1 MEAFEYLKELKRMC
15 ESFTGCKDCPLC
27 DSCDILHSSNEEL
40 QHRAD
45 VVEKWSK
52 EHPIKTYQKA
62 LLEIFPNA
70 PMIGGVITL
79 CPKIMDCS
87 FETCTRSCSECRKQ
101 FWLTPINTNDMTE
114 EAK

>member
-15 ESFTGCKDCPLC
+15 ESFTGCKDCPLY

-70 PMIGGVITL
+70 PMIDGIITL
-79 CPKIMDCS
+79 CPTHLGVSYIRCR
-87 FETCTRSCSECRKQ
+87 EVICQECRKR
-101 FWLTPINTNDMTE
+101 FWLSPMADNTVE
-114 EAK
+114 EEK